1 MSAVDLR
8 SRLLAAGVS
17 VEVSHDGPLPTLRLT
32 ASAAPSA
39 ALLNEVRQGKADLI
53 ALIDAE
59 TPMPAPYAPEH
70 RTRHRGSSGAK
81 PVEETADF
89 GRFFNLN
96 PDTPYA
102 PYGSGPAA
110 SFAEDRLEAGIYD
123 EPEMP
128 ASGTAARERM
138 DREHRNMCRGL
149 LAMARRHW

>member
-39 ALLNEVRQGKADLI
+39 ALLDEVRRGKAGLI
-53 ALIDAE
+53 ALLDAE
-59 TPMPAPYAPEH
+59 TPMPTPYAPEH
-70 RTRHRGSSGAK
+70 RNGHRGSSDAK
-81 PVEETADF
+81 RLKKMADF
-89 GRFFNLN
+89 RHSSSL
-96 PDTPYA
+96 PPYDPYA

-110 SFAEDRLEAGIYD
+110 SFLEDLLEAGIYD

-128 ASGTAARERM
+128 APGTAARDRM
-138 DREHRNMCRGL
+138 DREHRKMCRGL
-149 LAMARRHW
+149 LAMARRRW